1 MRCGAGALGRDD
13 RPEYGTTH
21 RVDGLTA
28 RGTASRPCPSR
39 SAGRGLPAPWWTRGW
54 TTLALFLVLAW
65 VAVPGAGTGALQA
78 QEPQPVPTTTRPPLP
93 EPLDI
98 SPGGAFLRAIAFPGW
113 GHAAIG
119 SHTRGAFYFGAQA
132 ATTYTLLRTRIRVG
146 EAQDRVRFRENV
158 LLQRL
163 AQEGVTDPDA
173 IQQRLD
179 EDGTL
184 EELRNLLD
192 ARAEQQEDLVAFG
205 IFLLLLSGADA
216 YVSAHLARFPDPLE
230 VEARPGPQGIG
241 TFDLGLRIRLP
252 N

>member
-1 MRCGAGALGRDD
+1 MGYGR
-13 RPEYGTTH
+13 RPA
-21 RVDGLTA
+21 DGITQRGNGMIA
-28 RGTASRPCPSR
+28 RPPASRACTSVA
-39 SAGRGLPAPWWTRGW
+39 AGRRLPAPWWTPRW
-54 TTLALFLVLAW
+54 STLALFLALAW
-65 VAVPGAGTGALQA
+65 AAVPGGGAGALTA

-119 SHTRGAFYFGAQA
+119 SHARGAFSFGAQA
-132 ATTYTLLRTRIRVG
+132 ATTDTLLRTRIRVG

-163 AQEGVTDPDA
+163 AEEGVTDPDA

-184 EELRNLLD
+184 EELRSLLD
-192 ARAEQQEDLVAFG
+192 ARGEQQEDLVAFG

-230 VEARPGPQGIG
+230 LEARPGPQGSG